1 MRKALVVG
9 ATGLVGKQLVQKL
22 LSSNDFDSITVLVR
36 KSYPIKHQK
45 LTELI
50 INFDEIDKQK
60 LEADTVFCCL
70 GTTMKKAGSKE
81 NFYKV
86 DFTYAF
92 EIAKNAK
99 ENGAKQFLLV
109 SAIEANRNSI
119 FYYGRVK
126 GEIEQALTELNFQNL
141 LIFRPSLLVGQRDL
155 DTRLGES
162 IGIVFFELFSFF
174 IPKKYKAVESAK
186 VAQAMMELA
195 QKNVKG
201 KIIIKSNEIQRFNS

>member
-1 MRKALVVG
+1 MKKALVVG

-36 KSYPIKHQK
+36 KSYPIKHPK

-50 INFDEIDKQK
+50 INFDEIKTQK

-81 NFYKV
+81 KFYQV

-109 SAIEANRNSI
+109 SAIEANPNSI

-141 LIFRPSLLVGQRDL
+141 LIFRPSLLAGKRDS
-155 DTRLGES
+155 DNRLGES
-162 IGIVFFELFSFF
+162 IGTVFLKLFSFL
-174 IPKKYKAVESAK
+174 IPNKFKLIDSAK
-186 VAQAMMELA
+186 VAQGMMEIA
-195 QKNVKG
+195 QKNMLG
-201 KIIIKSNEIQRFNS
+201 KTIIKSDEIQKFIG